1 MTTTTTTRRTSQSLS
16 ELLAD
21 NVRSERSNDQAASG
35 FDLRTTLAETVVHEA
50 SFADFLAVLRSNNTQ
65 PA

>member
-1 MTTTTTTRRTSQSLS
+1 MTTTTTRRTSQSLS

-21 NVRSERSNDQAASG
+21 KGRSERPSDQAAFS
-35 FDLRTTLAETVVHEA
+35 FDLRTTLAETEVHEA
-50 SFADFLAVLRSNNTQ
+50 SFADFLAVLRSNNKQ

>member
-1 MTTTTTTRRTSQSLS
+1 MTTATTRRTSQSLS

-21 NVRSERSNDQAASG
+21 KGRSERSSDQAASG
-35 FDLRTTLAETVVHEA
+35 FDLRATLAETEVHEA
-50 SFADFLAVLRSNNTQ
+50 SFADFLAVLRSNSKQ